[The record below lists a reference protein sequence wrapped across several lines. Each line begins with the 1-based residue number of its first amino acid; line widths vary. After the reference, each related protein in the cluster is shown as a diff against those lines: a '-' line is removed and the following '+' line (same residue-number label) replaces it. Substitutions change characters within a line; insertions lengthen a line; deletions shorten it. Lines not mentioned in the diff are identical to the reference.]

1 MSCHTAS
8 FYRSGILHP
17 DRVSMTKEMAVSR
30 PRHWSPDRVY
40 HIIRESCRPRDCR
53 RDSDPAIIPLPA
65 SMLAG
70 ALRGGDAG
78 SKMTGP
84 SHKSQDTIM
93 YTEPVLNLCEPLF
106 LICKVEIKYS
116 PHMVALR
123 IRSDKLCKAGFG
135 QPLSRRTGVCQCP
148 QRRLAISN
156 RGDYGS
162 CRQKPIIKF

>member
-17 DRVSMTKEMAVSR
+17 ERLYMTKEKAV
-30 PRHWSPDRVY
+30 PRHRHWTPDRVY
-40 HIIRESCRPRDCR
+40 HIFRESCRPLGCR
-53 RDSDPAIIPLPA
+53 RDTDPAIIPLPT

-84 SHKSQDTIM
+84 SRKSQDTIM
-93 YTEPVLNLCEPLF
+93 YTEPVLNLCEPLS

-123 IRSDKLCKAGFG
+123 ISRDKLCKAGFG
-135 QPLSRRTGVCQCP
+135 
-148 QRRLAISN
+148 
-156 RGDYGS
+156 
-162 CRQKPIIKF
+162 